1 MNTDFNKIAL
11 KLPKI
16 YLPSK
21 EADLKKWSVIACDQY
36 TSQPEYWEKTA
47 DFIGERPSALN
58 IILPEVFLG
67 SQREALII
75 ENIHSSMNIYLQNNT
90 LEKHGPGIF
99 MCERTISTG
108 KKRKGIICCLD
119 LEHYDYSKN
128 SKSLIRPTEG
138 TIVDRIPPRIKVRQK
153 ASLETPHIMVLID
166 DPEKKVI
173 EPLFKLEDKKKL
185 YDFELMNNSGRLA
198 GFMTDNEKII
208 KNMTNSLYSLLE
220 ENSYC
225 SKYSLESAKDPLLYA
240 MGDGNHSFA
249 TARAFWEQLKNE
261 NKDNDAIM
269 DHPARW
275 ALVEIVNIHD
285 ESIEFEP
292 IHRALF
298 NIEPETVLEQLKSF
312 FNKRGSKASFIQTD
326 SFEEIKKS
334 HENIHEI
341 PFCHSK
347 GKGILKI
354 ESPLKNLAAGDLE
367 DGLKYI
373 AEINPSIKID
383 YIHGRN
389 HLKELSEKKES
400 LGFLL
405 PCIPKNSFFK
415 TIIKDGAFPRKTF
428 SMGEADDK
436 RFYMECRKIIL

>member
-1 MNTDFNKIAL
+1 MNTVFNKTAL
-11 KLPKI
+11 KLPEV

-21 EADLKKWSVIACDQY
+21 DTDPKKWSVIACDQY

-47 DFIGERPSALN
+47 EFIKDSPSALN

-67 SQREALII
+67 SEKEEIII
-75 ENIHSSMNIYLQNNT
+75 ENIHSSMDIYLESNI

-108 KKRKGIICCLD
+108 HKRKGIICCLD
-119 LEHYDYSKN
+119 LEHYDYSKG

-138 TIVDRIPPRIKVRQK
+138 TIVERIPPRIRVRQK

-166 DPEKKVI
+166 DPDKKVI
-173 EPLFKLEDKKKL
+173 EPLFESENKKKL

-198 GFMTDNEKII
+198 GFMTDNEDLISK
-208 KNMTNSLYSLLE
+208 MAESLLSLTE

-225 SKYSLESAKDPLLYA
+225 SKYGIDSANDPLLYA

-249 TARAFWEQLKNE
+249 TARAFWEQIKNE
-261 NKDNDAIM
+261 NKNSTDIM
-269 DHPARW
+269 NHPARW

-292 IHRALF
+292 IHRVLF
-298 NIEPETVLEQLKSF
+298 NVDPEKILKELKSF
-312 FNKRGSKASFIQTD
+312 FEERGSAVSIIKTD
-326 SFEEIKKS
+326 TFENLKTIREDT
-334 HENIHEI
+334 HEI
-341 PFCHSK
+341 PFCHST
-347 GKGILKI
+347 GRGILKI

-367 DGLKYI
+367 DGLNYI
-373 AEINPSIKID
+373 SQKKSSLKID
-383 YIHGRN
+383 YIHGSR
-389 HLKELSEKKES
+389 HLEQLSVKEGS

-405 PCIPKNSFFK
+405 PCIPKSTFFK

-436 RFYMECRKIIL
+436 RFYMECRKIVL